1 MDAQLEAGLVA
12 RAAKGETES
21 FQTLFEEHHG
31 AMFRFAYCLINDVDA
46 AEDIAQECFVQLMRR
61 PAFDP
66 ERGSLRQYLYGITRN
81 LIRQHQRLNHRE
93 VQWDDEMDDA
103 PMAAVATDADRTT
116 SRELAAVV
124 QAALSSLPP
133 GQREAIVLAEFEEL
147 PLDEA
152 AAVVGVDLGAFK
164 SRLHRARESLRS
176 RLAPYRTHVRMPLP
190 KGTTL

>member
-1 MDAQLEAGLVA
+1 MEAQLEAGLVA

-46 AEDIAQECFVQLMRR
+46 AEDIVQECFVQLMRR

-81 LIRQHQRLNHRE
+81 LIRQRQRLNHRE

-103 PMAAVATDADRTT
+103 PMAAAATDADRTT

-164 SRLHRARESLRS
+164 SRLHRPRESLRS

>member
-1 MDAQLEAGLVA
+1 MEAQLEAGLVA

-66 ERGSLRQYLYGITRN
+66 ERGPLRQYLYGITRN

-164 SRLHRARESLRS
+164 SRLHRVRESLRS